1 MKNTYIIAIKDKET
15 LEPVLIQARPYTDI
29 SYIGR
34 LYYRAYIFTTRQEA
48 RDTYLDRYKTYEEKQ
63 KEK

>member
-15 LEPVLIQARPYTDI
+15 LEPVLIQARPYNDI

-34 LYYRAYIFTTRQEA
+34 LYYRAYIFTTKKEA
-48 RDTYLDRYKTYEEKQ
+48 DETYLDRYKTYEEKQ